1 MTQQNQLTREKL
13 YGEKNIVSI
22 MEALEPA
29 QVTIDKFLQ
38 NVGWKEILK
47 GNDYRPEIEESLMKE
62 ISFRMGAKVILK
74 ESVFIDA
81 ALVNLKI
88 MADVLKG
95 SEQFIDWRNMARI
108 VEMDVPK
115 VEIPITDRT
124 DFRFDPAGQETRAP
138 KMGGQIPTASLDATG
153 ESGLFRGEITIPRS
167 WLRDANYPALED
179 TLESAGEAVAVT
191 VEKDV
196 NDFYIANL
204 TQTDTRANLDG
215 TPAIATSAMFT
226 VIDDK
231 IPTNKFIPDLALMHP
246 TDAAHMRIDQSTSN
260 FPWLNKMYN
269 DKIDN
274 TGPGKLKIDGTRG
287 NVEVLIL
294 DADAATSA
302 TVIVVNKR
310 KCVAVGLR
318 QDLEIEDFIDIRDG
332 VEGAVMSMHWV
343 KELLSDLAGFKIT
356 AFRTP

>member
-1 MTQQNQLTREKL
+1 MPHNNQVTREKL

-29 QVTIDKFLQ
+29 QITIDEFLQ

-47 GNDYRPEIEESLMKE
+47 GNDYRPEITETSMKE
-62 ISFRMGAKVILK
+62 ISYRMGAKTILK

-95 SEQFIDWRNMARI
+95 SETFVDWRTMARI
-108 VEMDVPK
+108 IEMDVPK

-124 DFRFDPAGQETRAP
+124 DFRFDRAGQETRAP

-153 ESGLFRGEITIPRS
+153 EGGLFRGEITIPRS

-196 NDFYIANL
+196 NDF
-204 TQTDTRANLDG
+204 
-215 TPAIATSAMFT
+215 
-226 VIDDK
+226 
-231 IPTNKFIPDLALMHP
+231 
-246 TDAAHMRIDQSTSN
+246 
-260 FPWLNKMYN
+260 
-269 DKIDN
+269 
-274 TGPGKLKIDGTRG
+274 
-287 NVEVLIL
+287 
-294 DADAATSA
+294 
-302 TVIVVNKR
+302 
-310 KCVAVGLR
+310 
-318 QDLEIEDFIDIRDG
+318 
-332 VEGAVMSMHWV
+332 
-343 KELLSDLAGFKIT
+343 
-356 AFRTP
+356 